1 MLIMLIALVAALL
14 GVLWL
19 PDPAQRPS
27 ALALVAAAMLLA
39 GLAFQRT
46 RLLWPR
52 PEPAAGPIWRMAPR
66 GWRRYLA
73 LALIAAGLGLVA
85 WALWDIWRMPF
96 AWAQAWRWLGGLAL
110 VLLGMLFVGSDSD
123 RGIGIVAPPP
133 PPPATLPPPVVA
145 GPRPS
150 GYKLRAI
157 GLEEDPA
164 PPPGPADPS
173 PLFEPR
179 FPPWWE
185 ALLLLA
191 ILAAALWFRSGG
203 ITAMPPG
210 IFIDE
215 TNSALDALRILE
227 GRGDSLFGA
236 GWFETPNGFVYLQTL
251 FIRLLGTT
259 FLAVKVQSILPGVL
273 TVLALYFLAREL
285 FGVRP
290 ALFAAAFLAFNRWHF
305 NMSRWGW
312 NEVYPPL
319 LQTLAL
325 LFILRGARRRSLGDW
340 ALAGLFLGLG
350 MYTYLAI
357 RMAVIAIALYLLYR
371 ILVERGFLRRS
382 LAGMVVF
389 AALYALTFA
398 PLAVTYIKDP
408 FTLLNRTRQISIQ
421 HDIDMAGGDLQ
432 PLWQSVRRHLEMFHI
447 AGDANPRH
455 NLPLAPMLD
464 PITGAFFLL
473 GLGWALWRW
482 RDHRRGLLL
491 IWIPVT
497 LLGGVLS
504 RLVEAPQAYRV
515 LAVTPALALL
525 AGDAYDLALRSLVAP
540 ARRYHLW
547 RWLWAIIAV
556 VGLIAAGWINYDFY
570 FQRQA
575 RDQAVYIAFN
585 PLENAITR
593 EVLAKRGDH
602 QLYLSPRFYYF
613 APLRFFAYRPSRF
626 VGYEIGPWRYT
637 PFPAQGGGL
646 ENPGFH
652 LADPALDLP
661 LPDLG
666 GDSALFLLDL
676 HFQEVLDLFTH
687 YYPGATAEIIRDRL
701 AAPLYLAV
709 TIPGAEIS
717 ALHLPN
723 RVEQAAEL
731 RGLYIPASGEY
742 TLSAPGSLLWDGRL
756 LPPGPHF
763 LGKGLHAL
771 AVRDLPAGLPPD
783 APLLAWQAP
792 AGVSPTP
799 DAFLFRLPPSAQGL
813 RGAYYFGDAWAGE
826 PFMQRIDPLLLTA
839 WPDPEPI
846 YGPFSVTWTGEL
858 LLPDAGSYTFQ
869 FNADDGVRFWFDGQ
883 VVGESLNPDAFNQV
897 SIHLRDLAA
906 GPHPIRIDY
915 FQRGGGKTIEFFWQP
930 PGQPLIPVAPP
941 YLRPGQ

>member
-1 MLIMLIALVAALL
+1 MLPPMFSALILLIAVSAALI

-19 PDPAQRPS
+19 PDAGTRT
-27 ALALVAAAMLLA
+27 AGLASVGASLLLA
-39 GLAFQRT
+39 GVAFQRLG
-46 RLLWPR
+46 REWPR
-52 PEPAAGPIWRMAPR
+52 PEPQREERWQLQPRNWR
-66 GWRRYLA
+66 G
-73 LALIAAGLGLVA
+73 GLGLLLLVA
-85 WALWDIWRMPF
+85 GLLLTLWGLWQVWTQPF
-96 AWAQAWRWLGGLAL
+96 HWGQVWRWLGGLTL
-110 VLLGMLFVGSDSD
+110 ILLGLALAG
-123 RGIGIVAPPP
+123 RIVRPNAAPAAAIPP
-133 PPPATLPPPVVA
+133 ETI

-150 GYKLRAI
+150 GYKLRAL
-157 GLEEDPA
+157 GLEE
-164 PPPGPADPS
+164 PPPARAPADI
-173 PLFEPR
+173 FQPR
-179 FPPWWE
+179 LPRWLE
-185 ALLLLA
+185 VILLLL
-191 ILAAALWFRSGG
+191 ILATALWFRVDG
-203 ITAMPPG
+203 IASMPPG

-227 GRGDSLFGA
+227 GRSDSLFGV

-259 FLAVKVQSILPGVL
+259 FLAVKVQSILPGFL
-273 TVLALYFLAREL
+273 TILALYFLAREL

-319 LQTLAL
+319 IQALAL
-325 LFILRGARRRSLGDW
+325 LFILRGARRRSLCDW
-340 ALAGLFLGLG
+340 ALAGFLLGLG

-371 ILVERGFLRRS
+371 SLVDRGFLRRS
-382 LAGMVVF
+382 LAGMAVF
-389 AALYALTFA
+389 AAVYTLTFA
-398 PLAVTYIKDP
+398 PLAFTYLRDP

-432 PLWQSVRRHLEMFHI
+432 PLWQSIKSHVQMFHI
-447 AGDANPRH
+447 VGDANPRH
-455 NLPLAPMLD
+455 NLPFAPMLD
-464 PITGAFFLL
+464 PVTGAFFLL

-497 LLGGVLS
+497 LLGGILS
-504 RLVEAPQAYRV
+504 RLAEAPQAYRV
-515 LAVTPALALL
+515 LAVTPAIALL
-525 AGDAYDLALRSLVAP
+525 AGDAYDLSLRALTAP

-547 RWLWAIIAV
+547 RWLCAALALA
-556 VGLIAAGWINYDFY
+556 GLLAATWLNYDFY

-593 EVLAKRGDH
+593 EVLAKRADH

-613 APLRFFAYRPSRF
+613 APLRFFAYRPTRF
-626 VGYEIGPWRYT
+626 VGYQIGPWRYT

-646 ENPGFH
+646 EDSGFH

-666 GDSALFLLDL
+666 GDNALFLLDL
-676 HFQEVLDLFTH
+676 HFEQVMGLFTT
-687 YYPGATAEIIRDRL
+687 YYPGAQAQVIHDRMG
-701 AAPLYLAV
+701 APLYLAV
-709 TIPGAEIS
+709 TIPGHEIS

-723 RVEQAAEL
+723 RADQAAEI

-742 TLSAPGSLLWDGRL
+742 RLTSPGSLLWDGHP

-763 LGKGLHAL
+763 LGKGLHRL
-771 AVRDLPAGLPPD
+771 EVRDLPADLPAETPV
-783 APLLAWQAP
+783 LSWEAP
-792 AGVSPTP
+792 AGVAAP
-799 DAFLFRLPPSAQGL
+799 DDYLFRLPPSGQGL
-813 RGAYYFGDAWAGE
+813 SGRYYFGDAWAGE
-826 PFMQRIDPLLLTA
+826 PFMQRLDPLLLTA

-846 YGPFSVTWTGEL
+846 FGPFSVTWTGEL
-858 LLPDAGSYTFQ
+858 LLPADGPYTVQ

-883 VVGESLNPDAFNQV
+883 IVGESLTPDAFNQFSV
-897 SIHLRDLAA
+897 PLGHLTA
-906 GPHPIRIDY
+906 GPRPIRIDY
-915 FQRGGGKTIEFFWQP
+915 FQRGGGKTLEFFWQP
-930 PGQPLIPVAPP
+930 PGQPFMPVAPQ